1 MQRCLLSILIWAV
14 STAAQAPA
22 GIPACAKSAI
32 SSGIRGSGCAS
43 NDIPCFCASENFNFA
58 IESAVDKCNEDD
70 QETLHD
76 IIEDLCYNEVLE
88 VRSVDEDGAAEDD
101 PSSGTVAAEGTDQAT
116 LGTHVGPG
124 TATVASEGTD
134 QATLETPVVASTP
147 TIATEGTDQAT
158 LETPVIASTPTIA
171 TEGTDQAT
179 LGTPVPVPAS
189 TPTIATENS
198 NQATLSTPTVI
209 AAPKTPLPT
218 TATSIVTDTREF
230 SNPKSSSH
238 SVVTNE
244 QAADAELNG
253 LTSATTTSPNSKST
267 ALLSAN
273 ATSNSSTSTG
283 SLLGQDQSSVT
294 GEAPSEVG
302 VSVGALFVAVVG
314 LTWVFAEF

>member
-58 IESAVDKCNEDD
+58 IESAVEKCNEDD

-76 IIEDLCYNEVLE
+76 IIEELCYKGILE
-88 VRSVDEDGAAEDD
+88 VRAVDEDGAAEDD

-116 LGTHVGPG
+116 LGTPVGPG

-158 LETPVIASTPTIA
+158 L
-171 TEGTDQAT
+171 
-179 LGTPVPVPAS
+179 GTPVPVPAS
-189 TPTIATENS
+189 TPTIATESS

>member
-58 IESAVDKCNEDD
+58 IESAVEKCNEDD

-76 IIEDLCYNEVLE
+76 IIEELCYKEILE
-88 VRSVDEDGAAEDD
+88 VRAVDEDGAAEDD

-116 LGTHVGPG
+116 LGTPVGPG

-158 LETPVIASTPTIA
+158 L
-171 TEGTDQAT
+171 
-179 LGTPVPVPAS
+179 GTPVPVPAS
-189 TPTIATENS
+189 TPTIATESS

-244 QAADAELNG
+244 QAADAEPNG

>member
-14 STAAQAPA
+14 STSAQAPA

-43 NDIPCFCASENFNFA
+43 DDIPCFCASENFNFA

-116 LGTHVGPG
+116 LGTSVGPG

-134 QATLETPVVASTP
+134 QATLGTPVVASTP
-147 TIATEGTDQAT
+147 T
-158 LETPVIASTPTIA
+158 VA

-179 LGTPVPVPAS
+179 LGTPVIAITLTVATEGTDQATIGTPVPAL

-209 AAPKTPLPT
+209 APPKTPLPT

-230 SNPKSSSH
+230 SNPKSSSS
-238 SVVTNE
+238 SVVTSE
-244 QAADAELNG
+244 QAMDDDPNG

-267 ALLSAN
+267 VLLSAN
-273 ATSNSSTSTG
+273 ATSGSTG
-283 SLLGQDQSSVT
+283 NLLGQGQSSVT
-294 GEAPSEVG
+294 GEAPCEVA
-302 VSVGALFVAVVG
+302 VSVGALFVAVLG